1 SKIIKLDEH
10 RIKKIKEK
18 FLIDFLKN
26 KNKQCF
32 FNNAVLN
39 ECAQSSSLKDDK
51 IIKALK
57 AIGYI
62 KEKAEKT
69 KLFFSDKHPKLNEI
83 IF

>member
-1 SKIIKLDEH
+1 M
-10 RIKKIKEK
+10 
-18 FLIDFLKN
+18 
-26 KNKQCF
+26 
-32 FNNAVLN
+32 VLN
-39 ECAQSSSLKDDK
+39 KYTQSSSLKDDK

-57 AIGYI
+57 AIGHI